1 MRLALGLGVAL
12 ACCSCSEESRLR
24 PRTPVNAQVVDPTCV
39 TAPAI
44 QDSFPQV
51 FAASQDD
58 AYRSQRP
65 PHIDFGQIG
74 DSPIGTEPNPPHVDP
89 AWEQP
94 FTLDR
99 PYGCPCRGRRSC
111 PVVYF
116 VPVSE

>member
-12 ACCSCSEESRLR
+12 ACCSCSEESHVR

-39 TAPAI
+39 SAPAI

-65 PHIDFGQIG
+65 PHIDFGRIG
-74 DSPIGTEPNPPHVDP
+74 DNRIGTEPNPPHVDP

-94 FTLDR
+94 FTLER
-99 PYGCPCRGRRSC
+99 PRGAYRRSC